1 MSKNNEI
8 LDSFYE
14 LLSEADAKKELE
26 KLYGLK
32 PGDYK
37 YKKNLVEVAH
47 PEMQVL
53 LPAYDK
59 LNGLV
64 ENLNEGQ
71 TALLHIVNQPSTGH
85 LVHKK
90 YAETELL
97 KSLIRVANVMDS
109 KDIDELRI
117 LADACIE
124 EMEISQIKKEAVGP
138 LAIAAVGAAIVG
150 AIYAQQHLDAKNV
163 GFEENSQKLI
173 IELNKFLTSGE
184 YVGNTYKDEFKAQI
198 GEDIRYLQ
206 AAYAAYQ
213 KQDALI
219 RQIEK
224 PRTRAELAQLAAT
237 PAGMELKKAHDEFK
251 AMMDNLLPLLAKM
264 KENFANESYK
274 ARQVKEK
281 GFFNEM
287 NDMLGGV
294 FYGGK
299 TSLISDNFNDVKRII
314 PAYEESVQDVLQILG
329 QSNSVA
335 ETAKANLAQAPKIQ
349 EPEQPK
355 AKPAMLSDEDLDKSL
370 QEAEQWVKNFN
381 PST

>member
-8 LDSFYE
+8 LNSFYE
-14 LLSEADAKKELE
+14 LLSEADAKKDLE

-37 YKKNLVEVAH
+37 YKKNIVEVAH

-90 YAETELL
+90 YAEVELL
-97 KSLIRVANVMDS
+97 KSLIRVANAMDA
-109 KDIDELRI
+109 KDIDELRV
-117 LADACIE
+117 LADACID
-124 EMEISQIKKEAVGP
+124 EMEVAQIKKEAIGP

-150 AIYAQQHLDAKNV
+150 AIYAQQHIDAKNV
-163 GFEENSQKLI
+163 GFEQNSQNLI
-173 IELNKFLTSGE
+173 VELNNFITSGE

-198 GEDIRYLQ
+198 AEDIRYLQ
-206 AAYAAYQ
+206 AALAAY
-213 KQDALI
+213 KKHDALI

-224 PRTRAELAQLAAT
+224 PRTRAELAQIASS
-237 PAGMELKKAHDEFK
+237 PAGMEVKKAHDEFR
-251 AMMDNLLPLLAKM
+251 AMMDNLLPLLETM
-264 KENFANESYK
+264 KTNFANESYK
-274 ARQVKEK
+274 SRQVKEK

-299 TSLISDNFNDVKRII
+299 TSLISDNFNDVKRMI
-314 PAYEESVQDVLQILG
+314 PSYEESVQDVLQILG
-329 QSNSVA
+329 ESDSVA
-335 ETAKANLAQAPKIQ
+335 ASAKVTLSQTPKLQ
-349 EPEQPK
+349 EPEKPK
-355 AKPAMLSDEDLDKSL
+355 AQPAMLSDEDLDKSL

-381 PST
+381 PGT